1 MVIFFI
7 FCELDT
13 CSRDLEKNFT
23 VGNCLLS
30 PVEISINMDIV
41 IMVLDLM
48 HVLGLAKMGGGGAV
62 NNSLSVHT
70 DKTKKDTLVLDEGST
85 D

>member
-1 MVIFFI
+1 MVNFFI

-13 CSRDLEKNFT
+13 CSRDLETNFIL
-23 VGNCLLS
+23 GNCLLS
-30 PVEISINMDIV
+30 PVKILINMDIV

-48 HVLGLAKMGGGGAV
+48 HVLELARMGV

-70 DKTKKDTLVLDEGST
+70 DNTKKDTLVLGEAST